1 MTIKPKKKVTKEKN
15 DSETPDAHTAVGH
28 SHGHGLAHQ
37 HAHGIYHH
45 SGNPESRLEKGNRV
59 RTSSPTRWIPPTSA
73 RDELAHSHPTLTQNL
88 SANASYEFDGHETSS
103 NHKRRHRSSPHRTA
117 RKHRSHTSNVIPSAV
132 NVSGN
137 SNNIP
142 PLGGKVDECGEE
154 YNSEEEHN
162 QPPDVPENITELEQW
177 FEQAL
182 KEKKG
187 FIIKKM
193 GEDGACLFRAVADQV
208 YGDQEM
214 HGVVRKHCLDYM
226 SKNADFYSQYVTEDF
241 TMYINRKRMDS
252 CHGNHLEIQAVTE
265 LFNRPVEVYQ
275 YSLEPM
281 NTFDTA
287 YKTDNPPIRLS
298 YHGNVHYNSIVD
310 PYSASIGVGLG
321 LPGLQPGS
329 AERSLMHEAIKS
341 SENFHIEQTMLEDKL
356 RETDWEVTQD
366 TIEEQ
371 VARESYLQWLREQ
384 EKATRRTKDNTRTA
398 SATCSSSSELSHGN
412 MGECGPVRSPR
423 QLRSGN
429 SSPQQ
434 QQLDE
439 QFVSLPG
446 SSKSPRHSPPQSQ
459 SGCTSGASVDGA
471 GSGFSEASP
480 YMDHLP
486 PAMYGLSDWSEEDV
500 LAQVIAQS
508 QQEYLDSLKKKATGP
523 SSSLHYPSTSASS
536 SSAAYGGADV
546 AGYSGASTSSSFNHS
561 SHKHPGA
568 KS

>member
-1 MTIKPKKKVTKEKN
+1 MTIKPKKKNIKEKN
-15 DSETPDAHTAVGH
+15 DTETADPHAAVGH
-28 SHGHGLAHQ
+28 GHALN
-37 HAHGIYHH
+37 HAHGHYHH
-45 SGNPESRLEKGNRV
+45 SSNSESRLEKTPRV
-59 RTSSPTRWIPPTSA
+59 RTSPTRWLPSTSG
-73 RDELAHSHPTLTQNL
+73 RDDLAHSHPGLSQTL
-88 SANASYEFDGHETSS
+88 SSNATYEFDAHDPPS
-103 NHKRRHRSSPHRTA
+103 NHKRRHRSSPHRTV
-117 RKHRSHTSNVIPSAV
+117 RKHRNNHAPSVIPNPA
-132 NVSGN
+132 NVAN
-137 SNNIP
+137 NPNNIP
-142 PLGGKVDECGEE
+142 HLTGNVEDCDED
-154 YNSEEEHN
+154 YNSEDEHS
-162 QPPDVPENITELEQW
+162 QPPAVPENISELEEW

-214 HGVVRKHCLDYM
+214 HGTVRKHCLDYM

-241 TMYINRKRMDS
+241 TTYLNRKRMDS
-252 CHGNHLEIQAVTE
+252 CHGNHLEIQAMTE

-275 YSLEPM
+275 YSLDPM

-310 PYSASIGVGLG
+310 PYLASIGVGLG
-321 LPGLQPGS
+321 LPGLQPGQ
-329 AERSLMHEAIKS
+329 AERNLMHDAIKS
-341 SENFHIEQTMLEDKL
+341 SENFHIEQTMLQDKL

-384 EKATRRTKDNTRTA
+384 EKATRRTKGANARTA
-398 SATCSSSSELSHGN
+398 SATCSSTSDVTHSSVDS
-412 MGECGPVRSPR
+412 GPIRSPR

-434 QQLDE
+434 QHSAED

-446 SSKSPRHSPPQSQ
+446 SSKSPRQSPQQNSP
-459 SGCTSGASVDGA
+459 SGASANVEETNGRFNETVMNQFTP
-471 GSGFSEASP
+471 S
-480 YMDHLP
+480 L
-486 PAMYGLSDWSEEDV
+486 YGLSDWSEEDI

-508 QQEYLDSLKKKATGP
+508 QQEYLDTLKKRVSGP
-523 SSSLHYPSTSASS
+523 SSTTTTHHPSTSASS
-536 SSAAYGGADV
+536 SSSDGA
-546 AGYSGASTSSSFNHS
+546 GFSGASTSTSYNNLTY
-561 SHKHPGA
+561 KHGNTN

>member
-1 MTIKPKKKVTKEKN
+1 MTIKPKKKVTKDKN
-15 DSETPDAHTAVGH
+15 DSETPDTHTTAGH
-28 SHGHGLAHQ
+28 PHQHGHGLAHG
-37 HAHGIYHH
+37 HGLYHH
-45 SGNPESRLEKGNRV
+45 SGNTESRLEKPTRA
-59 RTSSPTRWIPPTSA
+59 RTSPTRWIPSTSS
-73 RDELAHSHPTLTQNL
+73 RDELAHSHPALTQNL
-88 SANASYEFDGHETSS
+88 SANASYEFDGHETP
-103 NHKRRHRSSPHRTA
+103 NHKRRHRSSPHRTG
-117 RKHRSHTSNVIPSAV
+117 RKHRSHASNVIPSAA
-132 NVSGN
+132 NVTGN
-137 SNNIP
+137 SNSLS
-142 PLGGKVDECGEE
+142 PLGGSVDDCGED
-154 YNSEEEHN
+154 YNSEEEHS
-162 QPPDVPENITELEQW
+162 PPPAAPENIAELEQW

-182 KEKKG
+182 KDKRG
-187 FIIKKM
+187 FLIKKM
-193 GEDGACLFRAVADQV
+193 GEDGACLFRSVADQV

-214 HGVVRKHCLDYM
+214 HGIVRKHCLDYM

-241 TMYINRKRMDS
+241 TMYINRKRLDS
-252 CHGNHLEIQAVTE
+252 CHGNHLEIQAITE

-321 LPGLQPGS
+321 LPGLQPGL
-329 AERSLMHEAIKS
+329 AERNLMHEAIKS

-366 TIEEQ
+366 SIEEQ

-384 EKATRRTKDNTRTA
+384 EKATRRTKGAAKTA
-398 SATCSSSSELSHGN
+398 SATCSSSSDLTHSN
-412 MGECGPVRSPR
+412 IGETGPVRSPR

-434 QQLDE
+434 QHQAED

-446 SSKSPRHSPPQSQ
+446 SSKSPRHSPPQS
-459 SGCTSGASVDGA
+459 STGCASSTSVDGA
-471 GSGFSEASP
+471 CAGLNETASI
-480 YMDHLP
+480 MNHLP
-486 PAMYGLSDWSEEDV
+486 PTMYGLSDWSEEDV

-508 QQEYLDSLKKKATGP
+508 QLEYLDSLKKRATG
-523 SSSLHYPSTSASS
+523 SSSSPHYPSTSASS
-536 SSAAYGGADV
+536 SSAAYTGADV
-546 AGYSGASTSSSFNHS
+546 AGYSGASTSYSFNHNN
-561 SHKHPGA
+561 HKHGGA